1 MYVIGLLLQHPKKNL
16 VAVESVPI
24 FKRVLIL
31 SVSLSTFHTIS
42 IALHTVPG
50 ILVFITAIVNCE
62 WWSTEWLKNGQLTW
76 CGHFLLKNEFLMTEN
91 SGKCMLLN
99 HSSTGG
105 PLSLLS
111 TSVIIYPYRFLT
123 GSQLFQTLSLG
134 PISFCSYPLSHCK
147 PNLTS
152 RRGI

>member
-24 FKRVLIL
+24 FNRVLIL

-62 WWSTEWLKNGQLTW
+62 W
-76 CGHFLLKNEFLMTEN
+76 
-91 SGKCMLLN
+91 
-99 HSSTGG
+99 
-105 PLSLLS
+105 
-111 TSVIIYPYRFLT
+111 
-123 GSQLFQTLSLG
+123 
-134 PISFCSYPLSHCK
+134 
-147 PNLTS
+147 
-152 RRGI
+152 